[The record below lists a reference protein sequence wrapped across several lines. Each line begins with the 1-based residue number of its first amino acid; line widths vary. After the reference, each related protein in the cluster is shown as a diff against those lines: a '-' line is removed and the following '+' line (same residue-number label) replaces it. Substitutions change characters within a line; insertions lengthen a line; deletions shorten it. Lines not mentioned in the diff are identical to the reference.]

1 MPKQVKART
10 AQDEREERA
19 VRKLARSQHAPADWI
34 WHARMVVESWAG
46 KTPDQI
52 AAELH
57 CHPQTVRIH
66 VARFNQQGIDGLGVQ
81 PGSGRKPRLTE
92 AERSIIVALPSKPPP
107 GRLMTLEDGTMVA
120 RDESGSAQWS
130 LDALALAA
138 KEAGI
143 RVKRSQIRR
152 ILLKEGV
159 RWRQTHS
166 WGTPRDK
173 DFVSKER
180 RSSPTTP
187 SHQWDRR
194 PFALTNSARSFP
206 APLTRPLAGRRM
218 AIASRL
224 PWTTG
229 ADQRKPGSM
238 ERCGYAMARC

>member
-1 MPKQVKART
+1 MGLYYEVEVFVRERSREMPKHINAR
-10 AQDEREERA
+10 APQDEREERA
-19 VRKLARSQHAPADWI
+19 VRKLARSHHAPADWI

-52 AAELH
+52 AQEMQ
-57 CHPQTVRIH
+57 CHPQTVRVH
-66 VARFNQQGIDGLGVQ
+66 VTRFNQQGIDGLGVQ

-92 AERSIIVALPSKPPP
+92 AERSVIVALPSQPPP
-107 GRLMTLEDGTMVA
+107 GRLVTQRDGTMVA

-152 ILLKEGV
+152 ILLKERV

-173 DFVSKER
+173 DFVSIER
-180 RSSPTTP
+180 WSLSTTQ
-187 SHQWDRR
+187 SHRR
-194 PFALTNSARSFP
+194 AR
-206 APLTRPLAGRRM
+206 L
-218 AIASRL
+218 
-224 PWTTG
+224 
-229 ADQRKPGSM
+229 
-238 ERCGYAMARC
+238 

>member
-1 MPKQVKART
+1 
-10 AQDEREERA
+10 
-19 VRKLARSQHAPADWI
+19 
-34 WHARMVVESWAG
+34 MVVESWAG

-52 AAELH
+52 AVELH

-66 VARFNQQGIDGLGVQ
+66 VARFNHQGIEGLGVQ

-92 AERSIIVALPSKPPP
+92 AERSVIVALPSQPPP
-107 GRLMTLEDGTMVA
+107 GRLVTQRDGTMVA

-138 KEAGI
+138 KEAGV

-173 DFVSKER
+173 DFVPKER
-180 RSSPTTP
+180 RSSPIIP
-187 SHQWDRR
+187 SHPKGRRPSVPMNWDR
-194 PFALTNSARSFP
+194 
-206 APLTRPLAGRRM
+206 
-218 AIASRL
+218 
-224 PWTTG
+224 
-229 ADQRKPGSM
+229 
-238 ERCGYAMARC
+238 

>member
-1 MPKQVKART
+1 MPKHINAR
-10 AQDEREERA
+10 APQDEREERA
-19 VRKLARSQHAPADWI
+19 VRKLARSHHAPADWI

-52 AAELH
+52 AQEMQ
-57 CHPQTVRIH
+57 CHPQTVRVH
-66 VARFNQQGIDGLGVQ
+66 VTRFNQQGIDGLGVQ

-92 AERSIIVALPSKPPP
+92 AERSVLVALPSQPPP
-107 GRLMTLEDGTMVA
+107 GRLVTQRDGTMVA

-130 LDALALAA
+130 LDALAQAA

-173 DFVSKER
+173 DAGPKRTAVVSV
-180 RSSPTTP
+180 
-187 SHQWDRR
+187 
-194 PFALTNSARSFP
+194 
-206 APLTRPLAGRRM
+206 TRPLHRATGGLDDRLHRRTR
-218 AIASRL
+218 ASSSPHL
-224 PWTTG
+224 SSSCGLVCQWAPHQST
-229 ADQRKPGSM
+229 PGL
-238 ERCGYAMARC
+238 

>member
-1 MPKQVKART
+1 MPKHVKARA

-66 VARFNQQGIDGLGVQ
+66 VARFNHQGIEGLGVQ

-92 AERSIIVALPSKPPP
+92 AERSVIVALPSQPPP
-107 GRLMTLEDGTMVA
+107 GRLVTQRDGTMVA

-130 LDALALAA
+130 LDALAQAT

-173 DFVSKER
+173 DFVPKER
-180 RSSPTTP
+180 RSSPIIP
-187 SHQWDRR
+187 SHPKGRRPSVPMNWDR
-194 PFALTNSARSFP
+194 
-206 APLTRPLAGRRM
+206 
-218 AIASRL
+218 
-224 PWTTG
+224 
-229 ADQRKPGSM
+229 
-238 ERCGYAMARC
+238 

>member
-1 MPKQVKART
+1 MPKHVKARA

-19 VRKLARSQHAPADWI
+19 VRKLACSQHAPADWI

-57 CHPQTVRIH
+57 CHPQTIRIH
-66 VARFNQQGIDGLGVQ
+66 VARFNHQGIEGLGVQ

-92 AERSIIVALPSKPPP
+92 AERSVIVALPSQPPP
-107 GRLMTLEDGTMVA
+107 GRLVTQRDGTMVA

-152 ILLKEGV
+152 I
-159 RWRQTHS
+159 R
-166 WGTPRDK
+166 
-173 DFVSKER
+173 
-180 RSSPTTP
+180 
-187 SHQWDRR
+187 
-194 PFALTNSARSFP
+194 
-206 APLTRPLAGRRM
+206 LAGRGEV
-218 AIASRL
+218 A
-224 PWTTG
+224 
-229 ADQRKPGSM
+229 ADPQLGHP
-238 ERCGYAMARC
+238 ARQGLCPKRTAGVKR

>member
-1 MPKQVKART
+1 MPKHVTARD

-34 WHARMVVESWAG
+34 GHARMVVESWAG

-66 VARFNQQGIDGLGVQ
+66 VVRFNQQGIDGLGVQ

-107 GRLMTLEDGTMVA
+107 GRLMTREDGTMVA

-152 ILLKEGV
+152 ILLREGV

-180 RSSPTTP
+180 RSSPTIP
-187 SHQWDRR
+187 SHPRDRR
-194 PFALTNSARSFP
+194 PFALTNSAR
-206 APLTRPLAGRRM
+206 
-218 AIASRL
+218 
-224 PWTTG
+224 
-229 ADQRKPGSM
+229 
-238 ERCGYAMARC
+238 